1 MKKYILILVSHLLI
15 YNVFGFDL
23 SKPAG
28 GRSAAMGRTGVCDQ
42 GLMGLQNNP
51 AGLAYNERWC
61 FGAYY
66 ENAWMLKETAYKYG
80 MVAKGIPKVG
90 CLGLSFFQFGGSA
103 YSENKFGVAYARA
116 FGPYLQLGIQAD
128 YLLLHWGDGYRN
140 QSTFSFELGLQ
151 SQVTPKLRL
160 GAYVFN
166 PIHSRLGTL
175 NGDGIPIVMRFGM
188 AYQFMEE
195 FEGQCEVEY
204 DSSRRGFSLRG
215 GVEYLVFKRFYLRA
229 GVQAN
234 PNIFTFGISYQLFG
248 ITLEVAAQMQAVGV
262 RSLGVGVGS

>member
-1 MKKYILILVSHLLI
+1 MKKYILILFLYLLI

-28 GRSAAMGRTGVCDQ
+28 GRSAAMGRTGVCEQ
-42 GLMGLQNNP
+42 GIMGLQNNP
-51 AGLAYNERWC
+51 AGLAYNERWS

-66 ENAWMLKETAYKYG
+66 ENAWMLKETAYKFG
-80 MVAKGIPKVG
+80 GVAKGIPKVG
-90 CLGLSFFQFGGSA
+90 CIGLSFFQFGGTA
-103 YSENKFGVAYARA
+103 YSENKFGLAYSRA

-128 YLLLHWGDGYRN
+128 YLLLHWGDGYGN
-140 QSTFSFELGLQ
+140 QSTFSFELGIQ

-175 NGDGIPIVMRFGM
+175 NEDGIPIVMRFGL
-188 AYQFMEE
+188 AYQFIEDFM
-195 FEGQCEVEY
+195 GQCEVEY

-215 GVEYLVFKRFYLRA
+215 GIEYLVFKRFYLRA

-248 ITLEVAAQMQAVGV
+248 INVEVAAQMGVAGGRSWELGV
-262 RSLGVGVGS
+262 RS